1 MIRHTNVENDELR
14 RLIAEGKIIY
24 GGNARL
30 KIYGRLTCLSGKRMF
45 RKNRVFFADKDEAEA
60 NGFRPCGN
68 CMKEEY
74 RKWRERQA

>member
-1 MIRHTNVENDELR
+1 MIRHTDVEKDELR
-14 RLIAEGKIIY
+14 RLIAEGKITY

-30 KIYGRLTCLSGKRMF
+30 KIYGRLACSSGKRMF
-45 RKNRVFFADKDEAEA
+45 RKNRVFFADKDGAET